1 LKSKLIVT
9 PPLKWDVLG
18 AGTSSHYQKFSQNTT
33 NLDFYY
39 DKDLATSYLK
49 IIGDISRPK
58 KNEKCIAL
66 ISAFNY
72 NPSCQLSN
80 LIFEIKKVLF

>member
-1 LKSKLIVT
+1 MVANHSKKPFFIFDCICLKSKLIVT

-39 DKDLATSYLK
+39 DKDFCYVICKILAMLY
-49 IIGDISRPK
+49 
-58 KNEKCIAL
+58 
-66 ISAFNY
+66 
-72 NPSCQLSN
+72 
-80 LIFEIKKVLF
+80 